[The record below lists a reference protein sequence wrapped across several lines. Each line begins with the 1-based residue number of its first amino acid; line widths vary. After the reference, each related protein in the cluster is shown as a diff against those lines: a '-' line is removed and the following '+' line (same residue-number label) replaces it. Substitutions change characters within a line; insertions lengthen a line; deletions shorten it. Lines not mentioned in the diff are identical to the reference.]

1 MPRPTRVRKISAGL
15 GMGLF
20 ILSLPNSSL
29 PNAVR
34 VPDVPPLPPDTHHC
48 SFLFIHS
55 LRFSPPNPQ
64 ATAHLITSESVEI
77 QVTLWHGTAPQHP
90 DCVVVEAQRR
100 RGDAVC
106 FHKYCRHLLDAAS
119 GTFDPATFR
128 RCEEREAVL
137 YQKSEEL
144 LSRGA
149 KGGAA
154 GKGEAAA
161 APKVAGADHESAL
174 LALEIA
180 ASLLKKDRMDARQL
194 GMESLCL
201 LTDPTRSGIETA
213 LIASRVVLTG
223 SPRDDDDVDGG
234 EGFDG
239 DDWGI
244 REAILSLVQFGRL
257 GEDGGIGQDFDS
269 DSDEEGGTGSDNP
282 DEKRHN
288 DRLHNLALAVLAN
301 SLDVLEQHSRR
312 LAGSESPSSVADA
325 FLSDSRE
332 MMDRDLL
339 STLLAKLG
347 NASHK
352 PHDAC
357 LSAQCL
363 RSLCEASKEA
373 RRRARELKAKQIV
386 QTALDV
392 GRRTHVKLET
402 KTERLITTLTKAEGD
417 EAQQQG

>member
-1 MPRPTRVRKISAGL
+1 VREG
-15 GMGLF
+15 
-20 ILSLPNSSL
+20 
-29 PNAVR
+29 
-34 VPDVPPLPPDTHHC
+34 
-48 SFLFIHS
+48 S
-55 LRFSPPNPQ
+55 LREVPTYYPLEKSSRFVQGSTTEEIAAQISECCRIMSVQGNFDHGT

-201 LTDPTRSGIETA
+201 LTDPTRSGRP
-213 LIASRVVLTG
+213 S
-223 SPRDDDDVDGG
+223 
-234 EGFDG
+234 
-239 DDWGI
+239 
-244 REAILSLVQFGRL
+244 
-257 GEDGGIGQDFDS
+257 
-269 DSDEEGGTGSDNP
+269 
-282 DEKRHN
+282 
-288 DRLHNLALAVLAN
+288 
-301 SLDVLEQHSRR
+301 
-312 LAGSESPSSVADA
+312 SPSSSSGGWGRTGASA
-325 FLSDSRE
+325 R
-332 MMDRDLL
+332 
-339 STLLAKLG
+339 TLTRT
-347 NASHK
+347 
-352 PHDAC
+352 PT
-357 LSAQCL
+357 
-363 RSLCEASKEA
+363 
-373 RRRARELKAKQIV
+373 RRAGQDRA
-386 QTALDV
+386 
-392 GRRTHVKLET
+392 
-402 KTERLITTLTKAEGD
+402 TLTRSATTTGCTT
-417 EAQQQG
+417 